1 MTSIIGWA
9 LVHFLWQGALIGAAL
24 AVLLALTGR
33 RSPMVRYALSMAALI
48 GMAAMP
54 VVTMLRLARSPAVPA
69 VAAEPPPE
77 PSAMDKGHAAASDAR
92 ELSFIPEG
100 GSRPAARD
108 AVGEAGSV
116 VPRARVAMQA
126 WVDRATPWLVAI
138 WLVGV
143 LGLSLRLLGGWAW
156 ARRLTR
162 IGTRPAS
169 EVCRAMMERLV
180 PRLRVSRPIQLLE
193 STMVQVP
200 AVVGAFRPV
209 LLVPV
214 SALTGLTPGQLEVL
228 LAHELAHIRRHDY
241 FVNLLQSVVETLLF
255 YHPAIWWVSRR
266 IREEREHCCDD
277 LAVASCGDRALYAG
291 ALLELERLRA
301 PDLGL
306 AAAATGGGVLLTRIR
321 RLLTPTP
328 SHNDEGPR
336 WLAGAVVVALVV
348 AVGGGATLSKATLAS
363 EELKTETHVDQH
375 LGAPRVQ
382 MSQGKSRRTGPAE
395 PDTVIRHPGSGPL
408 GERISWAYE
417 TARRQRFETF
427 WIGYVLPGDVGRTGW
442 LFFDRHVALELAG
455 GVTISGHIH
464 TTELGDFRVPGV
476 RLGTLVGERAQRDI
490 AILFG
495 FRVENGRRVLDR
507 VRLSHFVFPVHFDGR
522 ALLWLDEADD
532 GESVA
537 LIQSLYDRGLAEEV
551 REDLVAMVGVH
562 GAVAAAVP
570 ALIQWLRSDE
580 AERVRA
586 EAAEALAWQPDPD
599 ALAALARAARTDRT
613 SHVRGEAAEAVG
625 DMDLP
630 AAADTLIALAR
641 TLEDRHARSEAV
653 EALGV
658 RGEPQALE
666 ALAAIARED
675 PATDIQREAV
685 ETLGEIE
692 GGRGVRHLLDILE
705 SHPRA
710 DVRQEAVETIGE
722 AMIASEALPVLE
734 RIARSDPHPEVQ
746 REAVETL
753 GQLHDGRAHAVIES
767 IARTHANPD
776 VAREAVETLVESK
789 GSERTRDLLLE
800 LARSHPSVDVQRE
813 AVETLGELDLP
824 SLARDLA
831 ELAERS
837 EHLEVQREAV
847 ETLGDLHDRD
857 GALEQLARIAR
868 THPRSEVRQEAI
880 ETYGEHAPTA
890 RSVELLTAILES
902 AAEPALR
909 FEALETLVE
918 LPDGAGIPA
927 VIEIARGHPDR
938 QLRLKAI
945 EALAESDDPRAQALL
960 ERLLQKP
967 ED

>member
-1 MTSIIGWA
+1 MTSIIAWA

-24 AVLLALTGR
+24 AVLLALSGR
-33 RSPMVRYALSMAALI
+33 RSPRVRYAVSMAALI
-48 GMAAMP
+48 AMAAMP
-54 VVTMLRLARSPAVPA
+54 AVTVLRLARTPD
-69 VAAEPPPE
+69 VAAASAESPPE
-77 PSAMDKGHAAASDAR
+77 PRAMDKGGTVPGDAR
-92 ELSFIPEG
+92 EPSSISEG
-100 GSRPAARD
+100 RSRPPSSGAAE
-108 AVGEAGSV
+108 EARSF
-116 VPRARVAMQA
+116 VPKARLTMQA

-162 IGTRPAS
+162 IGTRPVT

-180 PRLRVSRPIQLLE
+180 VRLRVSRPIQLLE
-193 STMVQVP
+193 STLVQVP

-214 SALTGLTPGQLEVL
+214 SAFTGLTPGQLEVL

-241 FVNLLQSVVETLLF
+241 LVNLLQSVVETLLF
-255 YHPAIWWVSRR
+255 YHPAVWWVSRR

-306 AAAATGGGVLLTRIR
+306 AAAATGGVLVRRIR
-321 RLLTPTP
+321 RLLSPAP

-336 WLAGAVVVALVV
+336 WLAGVVVVALVV
-348 AVGGGATLSKATLAS
+348 AVGGGATLSKAAPAS
-363 EELKTETHVDQH
+363 EALKTGTNVD
-375 LGAPRVQ
+375 LVAPQVQ
-382 MSQGKSRRTGPAE
+382 ASQAKSRRTGPAE

-408 GERISWAYE
+408 GERVSWAYE
-417 TARRQRFETF
+417 TARRQRFERF

-442 LFFDRHVALELAG
+442 FFFDRHVALELAG
-455 GVTISGHIH
+455 GVTLSGHMH
-464 TTELGDFRVPGV
+464 MTELGDFRVPGV

-532 GESVA
+532 EESVA
-537 LIQSLYDRGLAEEV
+537 LIQDLYDRGLADDV

-580 AERVRA
+580 AEQVRA
-586 EAAEALAWQPDPD
+586 EAAEALAWQPDPV
-599 ALAALARAARTDRT
+599 ALAALARAARADRT

-641 TLEDRHARSEAV
+641 TLEDQHARSEAV

-658 RGEPQALE
+658 RGEPKALE

-705 SHPRA
+705 SHPLA

-722 AMIASEALPVLE
+722 AMSASEALPVLE
-734 RIARSDPHPEVQ
+734 RLARSDPHPEVQ

-753 GQLHDGRAHAVIES
+753 GELHDERAHGVIES
-767 IARTHANPD
+767 IARTHANAD

-789 GSERTRDLLLE
+789 GSEGTREFLLE
-800 LARSHPSVDVQRE
+800 LARSHPSVEVRRE

-824 SLARDLA
+824 ALARDLA

-847 ETLGDLHDRD
+847 ETLGDVHDRD
-857 GALEQLARIAR
+857 GAALEHLARIAR
-868 THPRSEVRQEAI
+868 THPRFEVRQEAI
-880 ETYGEHAPTA
+880 ETYGEHAPAA
-890 RSVELLTAILES
+890 RSVELLKAILES
-902 AAEPALR
+902 AAEPSLR
-909 FEALETLVE
+909 FEVLETLVE
-918 LPDGAGIPA
+918 LPDGAGIPS

-945 EALAESDDPRAQALL
+945 EALGESDDPRARALL
-960 ERLLQKP
+960 DRMLQRP
-967 ED
+967 EG